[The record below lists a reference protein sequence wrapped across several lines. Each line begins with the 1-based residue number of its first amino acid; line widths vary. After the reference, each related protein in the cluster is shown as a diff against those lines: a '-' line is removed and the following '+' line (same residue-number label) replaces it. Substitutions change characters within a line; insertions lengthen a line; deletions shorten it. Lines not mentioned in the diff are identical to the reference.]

1 MDFRHDLIAYFF
13 AALGILSLVLIYRF
27 DRQRMKRARR
37 AYFEDCLAL
46 FSKIRITQDDV
57 DFPVLE
63 GTYLGFRVRLQ
74 PMIDHMTVRKLPSLW
89 LLTTVYGPLP
99 GTATIDFL
107 VRPTNTEFYSS
118 IWSLPNSLNIPHGW
132 PAHALFRTSGE
143 DPAAVERIDPHMH
156 LFNDPKMKELVV
168 TPNGVRL
175 VYQAE
180 EAERAHYMVL
190 RHAKFTSSRLD
201 KAIAK
206 RLLDE
211 AVALHNSMTES
222 HSRNR
227 PAAS

>member
-1 MDFRHDLIAYFF
+1 
-13 AALGILSLVLIYRF
+13 
-27 DRQRMKRARR
+27 
-37 AYFEDCLAL
+37 
-46 FSKIRITQDDV
+46 
-57 DFPVLE
+57 
-63 GTYLGFRVRLQ
+63 
-74 PMIDHMTVRKLPSLW
+74 
-89 LLTTVYGPLP
+89 
-99 GTATIDFL
+99 
-107 VRPTNTEFYSS
+107 
-118 IWSLPNSLNIPHGW
+118 
-132 PAHALFRTSGE
+132 
-143 DPAAVERIDPHMH
+143 MH